1 MKEKPNKEKGEI
13 IEVLPNLLFKVK
25 MEDGEEILAHL
36 GGKMKINRIKVLSG
50 DRVLV
55 ERSKY
60 DKKRGR
66 IVFRLK

>member
-1 MKEKPNKEKGEI
+1 MKDKPNKEKGEV

-25 MEDGEEILAHL
+25 MEDGEETLAHL